1 MEEGHMKISIA
12 LATYNG
18 EKYLEEQL
26 HSFLTQTH
34 QPDELIICDDGS
46 TDATVAIAHHF
57 AAHAPFSVKLF
68 ENEKNLGYAQNFS
81 KALAQCSGDVV
92 FMSDQDDV
100 WHAAKIEKMLA
111 RFEGEPELQLL
122 IHDLDYCKE
131 NLTPIGQTKIER
143 MEGIFNLERDYVVGM
158 ATAIRGSFLK
168 LCLPVPNEVD
178 LSHDSW
184 LHQCAYA
191 VGGKVVMREV
201 LALYRRHPSN
211 TTATGNLNVDFV
223 TTPSHFKGGARAS
236 MKLMKTKT
244 ALGLSG
250 EKLLLQ
256 WVQRNKVTIVD
267 RGYTTPTRIE
277 DAIDDLNRKTEITNH
292 RTDILKLARWKRL
305 FPVINFYCTGGYSQF
320 SGWKSAA
327 KDLLLN

>member
-1 MEEGHMKISIA
+1 MKISIA

-18 EKYLEEQL
+18 EQFLEEQL
-26 HSFLTQTH
+26 ESFLSQTH

-46 TDATVAIAHHF
+46 TDATVSIVHHF
-57 AAHAPFSVKLF
+57 AANASFSVKLF
-68 ENEKNLGYAQNFS
+68 ENENNLGYAHNFS
-81 KALAQCSGDVV
+81 KALAQCSGDIV
-92 FMSDQDDV
+92 FISDQDDV
-100 WHAAKIEKMLA
+100 WHATKIEKMLA
-111 RFEGEPELQLL
+111 RFEDEPELQLL

-143 MEGIFNLERDYVVGM
+143 MEGIFNLDRDYVVGM

-168 LCLPVPNEVD
+168 LCLPVPNEVNV
-178 LSHDSW
+178 SHDSW
-184 LHQCAYA
+184 LHECAR
-191 VGGKVVMREV
+191 VIGKKMVMREV

-211 TTATGNLNVDFV
+211 TTAIGNLNVDFV

-250 EKLLLQ
+250 GILLLQ
-256 WVQRNKVTIVD
+256 WLQRNKVTLID
-267 RGYTTPTRIE
+267 RGYTTSAQIE
-277 DAIDDLNRKTEITNH
+277 DTIDVLVRKSDITFR
-292 RTDILKLARWKRL
+292 RTHIWKLPRWKRVL
-305 FPVINFYCTGGYSQF
+305 PVINLYCTGGYAQF
-320 SGWKSAA
+320 SGLKSAA

>member
-1 MEEGHMKISIA
+1 MKISIA
-12 LATYNG
+12 LTTYNG

-26 HSFLTQTH
+26 ESFLSQTH

-57 AAHAPFSVKLF
+57 AANAPFSVKLF
-68 ENEKNLGYAQNFS
+68 ENENNLGYAQNFS
-81 KALAQCSGDVV
+81 KVLALCSGDIV
-92 FMSDQDDV
+92 FLSDQDDV
-100 WHAAKIEKMLA
+100 WHATKIEKMLA
-111 RFEGEPELQLL
+111 RFEDEPELQLL

-143 MEGIFNLERDYVVGM
+143 MEGIFNLDRDYVVGM

-168 LCLPVPNEVD
+168 LCLPVPNEVNV
-178 LSHDSW
+178 SHDSW
-184 LHQCAYA
+184 LHECAR
-191 VGGKVVMREV
+191 VVSRKVVMREV

-244 ALGLSG
+244 TLGLSG
-250 EKLLLQ
+250 GMLLLQ
-256 WVQRNKVTIVD
+256 WLQRNKVTLID
-267 RGYTTPTRIE
+267 RGYTTPARIE
-277 DAIDDLNRKTEITNH
+277 DTIDVLVRKSDITNR
-292 RTDILKLARWKRL
+292 RTHIWKLPRWKRVL
-305 FPVINFYCTGGYSQF
+305 PVINLYRTGGYAQF
-320 SGWKSAA
+320 SGLKSAA